1 MVDFVGGLNS
11 LELFSYS
18 ISKQN
23 YGIRPIIYG
32 KLENPKAINAFGRF
46 VLQKRCP
53 PSEITVTKLY
63 PVAHLLDDR

>member
-32 KLENPKAINAFGRF
+32 KLENPKAFYRF
-46 VLQKRCP
+46 RAIR
-53 PSEITVTKLY
+53 ITEKMS
-63 PVAHLLDDR
+63 P